1 VAGSREDSSGPA
13 WTGQSGHAP
22 WLSGPQPPG
31 WMAAGGPMPDRPGAG
46 LPRPGARDRAQ
57 GGGPAGG
64 DQPGAARPDTAR
76 PRAGRAGVAQ
86 RPTLNPRVPR
96 GLAGGP
102 PGHGPGRSYIATCVL
117 AAVIMV
123 ASGFAYVTVRDVAS
137 IGSSNAI
144 LSGPSTGPQNI
155 LLMGIESRRY
165 WNGTILPPSILAKL
179 HAGSASAVAAG
190 VGGNATN
197 TLILIHVFADGK
209 RAVGFSI
216 PRDDWVHFAD
226 TIGPQ
231 QSGKIDQAYGVSMFY
246 REEQL
251 TQQNSGMS
259 QDKIAVLGN
268 EAGQAAA
275 VATVEKL
282 TGVHI
287 DHFAAVNLYGFYELA
302 QVLGGVE
309 VCLNHPVNDVN
320 SGANFPAGYQHL
332 DAAQALA
339 FVRQRDGLPNGDLDR
354 THRQQAFLDSVIHQL
369 RTEGVL
375 TDLTKVQAL
384 LNVARQYVIT
394 DSGWNLLDFAA
405 NARNLTNANLV
416 FHTLPITGYETID
429 GQDANAVNP
438 AYIRQI
444 VHATFYP
451 KPASRANPASSSAG
465 TGTVDPHLTTVDV
478 FNGARIT
485 DLAHRVSAAL
495 VSAGYTAGQ
504 VADTSDR
511 ATTAVLYGSGAQASA
526 SQIAALFHV
535 TAVAGPSVPSGH
547 VQVLLGAGATVPT
560 ITAVSKPGV
569 SPATVV
575 PTTGPQGGAVHAK
588 NGIPCVN

>member
-1 VAGSREDSSGPA
+1 
-13 WTGQSGHAP
+13 
-22 WLSGPQPPG
+22 
-31 WMAAGGPMPDRPGAG
+31 
-46 LPRPGARDRAQ
+46 
-57 GGGPAGG
+57 
-64 DQPGAARPDTAR
+64 
-76 PRAGRAGVAQ
+76 
-86 RPTLNPRVPR
+86 
-96 GLAGGP
+96 
-102 PGHGPGRSYIATCVL
+102 
-117 AAVIMV
+117 MV

-144 LSGPSTGPQNI
+144 PSGPSTGPQNI

-165 WNGTILPPSILAKL
+165 WNGAILPPNILAKL
-179 HAGSASAVAAG
+179 HAGNAAAVAAG
-190 VGGNATN
+190 VGGNDTN
-197 TLILIHVFADGK
+197 TLILIHLSANGK
-209 RAVGFSI
+209 QATGFSI
-216 PRDDWVHFAD
+216 PRDDWVQFAG

-246 REEQL
+246 KEQQL
-251 TQQNSGMS
+251 TQQNSGIN
-259 QDKIAVLGN
+259 QDTLAKLGN

-302 QVLGGVE
+302 QVLDGVE
-309 VCLNHPVNDVN
+309 VCLNHPVHDVN

-369 RTEGVL
+369 RSEGVL
-375 TDLTKVQAL
+375 GDLTKVQAL

-405 NARNLTNANLV
+405 EARNLTNSNLV

-438 AYIRQI
+438 AYIQQI

-451 KPASRANPASSSAG
+451 KPASRPSQASHSAG
-465 TGTVDPHLTTVDV
+465 TGAADTHATTVDV
-478 FNGARIT
+478 FNGGQT
-485 DLAHRVSAAL
+485 NGLAHSVSAAL
-495 VSAGYTAGQ
+495 VSAGYKAGQ
-504 VADTSDR
+504 IADTSPR
-511 ATTAVLYGSGAQASA
+511 ATTAVLFGSGVQASA
-526 SQIAALFHV
+526 SRIAALFHV
-535 TAVAGPSVPSGH
+535 TAEASASVPAGH
-547 VQVLLGAGATVPT
+547 VQVLLGAGATVPAS
-560 ITAVSKPGV
+560 TALSTQSTP
-569 SPATVV
+569 PPVV